1 MGGEAWWKRGVIYQ
15 VYPRSFQDSDG
26 DGVGDLAGIRRR
38 LDHLQ
43 DLGVD
48 AVWISP
54 VFKSPMADFGYDISD
69 YRAIDPLFGG
79 MEDLDALIAEAHAR
93 GLKLILDLVPNH
105 TSEQHPWFVE
115 SRASRDNPKRDWYI
129 WRDARP
135 DGSEPNNWIA
145 NFGGSAWEWDPATGQ
160 YYYHAYLKQQPDLN
174 WRNPAVREAMF
185 EVMRFWLDRGVD
197 GFRVD
202 VMWHLIKDDQFRD
215 NPPNPDWRPGMPGI
229 ERLLEFYST
238 DRPEVHEVVSQMR
251 QVVDA
256 YPGRVLIGE
265 IYLPLPQLV
274 TYYGPNLGEAQ
285 LPFNF
290 ALIAAAWTAED
301 IGRIAREYEALLPEG
316 AWPNWVLSNHDRPRL
331 ASRVGPAQA
340 RNAAMLLLTLR
351 GTPTLY
357 YGDEVGLEQVPIP
370 PDQVQ
375 DPWGKSEPA
384 RGRDPCR
391 TPMPWDG
398 EANAGFTAGHPW
410 LPLNADWKARNV
422 AAERADPDS
431 LLNLYRELLAMRRA
445 SPALSLGD
453 YLEVAAADGVLAY
466 ERRRAGERMLVA
478 LNLTSEPRRVALPE
492 DADWTPVLA
501 TTGSVA
507 SSPMRGSLA
516 LAPDQGV
523 VLRAGT

>member
-1 MGGEAWWKRGVIYQ
+1 M
-15 VYPRSFQDSDG
+15 
-26 DGVGDLAGIRRR
+26 
-38 LDHLQ
+38 
-43 DLGVD
+43 
-48 AVWISP
+48 
-54 VFKSPMADFGYDISD
+54 
-69 YRAIDPLFGG
+69 
-79 MEDLDALIAEAHAR
+79 
-93 GLKLILDLVPNH
+93 
-105 TSEQHPWFVE
+105 
-115 SRASRDNPKRDWYI
+115 
-129 WRDARP
+129 
-135 DGSEPNNWIA
+135 
-145 NFGGSAWEWDPATGQ
+145 
-160 YYYHAYLKQQPDLN
+160 
-174 WRNPAVREAMF
+174 
-185 EVMRFWLDRGVD
+185 
-197 GFRVD
+197 
-202 VMWHLIKDDQFRD
+202 
-215 NPPNPDWRPGMPGI
+215 
-229 ERLLEFYST
+229 
-238 DRPEVHEVVSQMR
+238 
-251 QVVDA
+251 
-256 YPGRVLIGE
+256 
-265 IYLPLPQLV
+265 
-274 TYYGPNLGEAQ
+274 
-285 LPFNF
+285 
-290 ALIAAAWTAED
+290 
-301 IGRIAREYEALLPEG
+301 
-316 AWPNWVLSNHDRPRL
+316 
-331 ASRVGPAQA
+331 
-340 RNAAMLLLTLR
+340 
-351 GTPTLY
+351 
-357 YGDEVGLEQVPIP
+357 GLEQVPIP